1 MMKRPGHAMSLGLW
15 WSYLMFHKI
24 WKICLFMYLLLKMVI
39 FYSYVSLPK
48 GITTCL
54 GIGGPNGYN
63 SRLSDICCSQL
74 SREPQLSLSK
84 GSGIHSKSAFH
95 HRVSGFS
102 GDAQYLYILYLYIY
116 IVEQCYTCLRCRF
129 ILEPVNGLGISNDS
143 LW

>member
-1 MMKRPGHAMSLGLW
+1 
-15 WSYLMFHKI
+15 
-24 WKICLFMYLLLKMVI
+24 MVI
-39 FYSYVSLPK
+39 FYSYVSLPE

-63 SRLSDICCSQL
+63 SRLSGICCSQL

-102 GDAQYLYILYLYIY
+102 GYVQYLYLYLYIY
-116 IVEQCYTCLRCRF
+116 IY
-129 ILEPVNGLGISNDS
+129 S
-143 LW
+143 